1 MPRIPEQSTSSAT
14 SGTLVS
20 RARAEFVKLEKR
32 LVLVAW
38 LNHLF
43 GYKDN
48 RQLLRDTKEVAEG
61 FDGEGRSYMYHHLN
75 ARGEQVQ
82 VDRVTLAAYDD
93 NIRRHLE
100 AMNRHRPEPIRLRYF
115 QHLAVL
121 LAELVLD
128 RLLHHRATF
137 LADLNRFVD
146 QHNAALPSG
155 EDPYPRFAESDLD
168 KLAYWMATGS
178 GKTLIMHFNYRQFLH
193 YNRQPL
199 DNILLITPNEGM
211 TEQHLEEMRLSGI
224 PCERFQNTESGLGLG
239 GRDMVRVIEIHKLV
253 EEKRGGGVSVP
264 VEAFEGNNLIFVDE
278 GHKGSGG
285 EAWRRYRD
293 ALGETGFTFEYSA
306 TFGQAL
312 TAARNDALTVEYGKA
327 IVFDYSYKYFYEDGY
342 GKDFR
347 VLNLREDTSEEMTDT
362 LLRANLLS
370 FYQQQ
375 RAFTDDTTAVGTY
388 NLEAPL
394 WIFVGSSVNAVYREA
409 GRERSDVLTVT
420 RFLHRFLRNE
430 RGWAVKGIANLLAGQ
445 SGLQDAYGADV
456 FDGHFE
462 YLKQS
467 TSDARSLYADIV
479 RSVFN
484 ADGSAGLHMAAIR
497 GSQGEL
503 GLKASLTGDYFGV
516 IYIGDTST
524 FRRLVESDDAGIT
537 LDADDAFTASLFGSV
552 NLPRSSI
559 KVLVGAKKFIEGW
572 SSWRVSAMGLLNI
585 GRGEGSEIIQL
596 FGRGVRLRGRD
607 FSLKRSSALD
617 GEHPSHL
624 RLLETLEIFAVRANY
639 MTQFREYLEREGV
652 EPEGSVELPLPIRR
666 SEEFLGK
673 GLLTLR
679 LPAGKESSFADD
691 CAFVLAP
698 DEAASVS
705 VDLSLRVEELSSSQT
720 GLRTA
725 AAQAGATRR
734 LETRFLDLLDWQGI
748 YLDLLEYGEMKGC
761 ANLVIPRV
769 VLREIVEAGPP
780 LYRLTAPE
788 SLVSPRSFAD
798 LEETR
803 GTVLAILRAYVDKFY
818 RVYHQR
824 WDSEHMVYQPL
835 SADDP
840 NLCDY
845 TVKVSRS
852 EPALVREI
860 THLIQEG
867 QRVYEEEIG
876 RPLPNI
882 HFDRHIYQPLLV
894 EAGDNVTSA
903 PPGLTPSERNFVEK
917 LRDYVKAEAS
927 GRLANSQV
935 FLLRNLSRGRGVG
948 FFENE
953 GFYPDFILWVT
964 TSAGQRL
971 LFIEPHGMRQAK
983 AYLQDDKVR
992 LHERLKHFGKKISLP
1007 KKHGTV
1013 ELDSFIISATPYED
1027 LRQMYGEGDWD
1038 KVRFADAHILFA
1050 EDDYVSALFSE
1061 SALKSTAGAEAAAGT
1076 REAQR

>member
-1 MPRIPEQSTSSAT
+1 MSSEN
-14 SGTLVS
+14 SGAVVS
-20 RARAEFVKLEKR
+20 RARAEFVKLERR

-38 LNHLF
+38 LNQLF
-43 GYKDN
+43 GYRDN
-48 RQLLRDTKEVAEG
+48 RELLRDTKGVDEG
-61 FDGEGRSYMYHHLN
+61 FDPEGRSHLYHHFMG
-75 ARGEQVQ
+75 RGDKVK
-82 VDRVTLAAYDD
+82 VDAVTLAAYDD

-121 LAELVLD
+121 FTEIVLD
-128 RLLHHRATF
+128 RILNHRASF
-137 LADLNRFVD
+137 LVELNRFVD
-146 QHNAALPSG
+146 QRNAALAPG
-155 EDPYPRFAESDLD
+155 EDAYPRFEEPDLN
-168 KLAYWMATGS
+168 KMAYWMATGS

-193 YNRQPL
+193 YHRQPL

-239 GRDMVRVIEIHKLV
+239 DRNAVRVIEIHKLV

-293 ALGETGFTFEYSA
+293 ALGQTGFTFEYSA

-362 LLRANLLS
+362 LLLANLLS

-375 RAFTDDTTAVGTY
+375 RAFGDDGAAASAY

-409 GRERSDVLTVT
+409 GRERSDVLTVA

-430 RGWAVKGIANLLAGQ
+430 HGWAVRTMGRLLAGQ

-456 FDGHFE
+456 FDGRFK
-462 YLKQS
+462 YLAQS
-467 TSDARSLYADIV
+467 GRDPRWLYADIV

-503 GLKASLTGDYFGV
+503 GLKASPTGDYFGV

-524 FRRLVESDDAGIT
+524 FRRLVEADDAGIT
-537 LDADDAFTASLFGSV
+537 LDPDEAFEPSLFGRV
-552 NLPRSSI
+552 TLPRSPI

-572 SSWRVSAMGLLNI
+572 SSWRVSNMGLLNI

-617 GEHPSHL
+617 GEHPHQL

-639 MTQFREYLEREGV
+639 MAQFREYLEREGV
-652 EPEGSVELPLPIRR
+652 EPEGSIELPLPIRR
-666 SEEFLGK
+666 NDEFLGK

-679 LPAGKESSFADD
+679 LPAGEESSFADD
-691 CAFVLAP
+691 CTFVLAP
-698 DEAASVS
+698 AEAASVA
-705 VDLSLRVEELSSSQT
+705 VDLSLQVQELSSSQT
-720 GLRTA
+720 GLKTA
-725 AAQAGATRR
+725 AAQAGVARR
-734 LETRFLDLLDWQGI
+734 LESRFLDLLDWQSI
-748 YLDLLEYGEMKGC
+748 YLDLVEYAETKGY
-761 ANLVIPRV
+761 ANLAIPRASV
-769 VLREIVEAGPP
+769 REIMEAADPP

-788 SLVSPRSFAD
+788 AVVNPQRFAD
-798 LEETR
+798 LEEMR
-803 GTVLAILRAYVDKFY
+803 GAVLAILRAYVDRFY
-818 RVYHQR
+818 RVMHQR
-824 WDSEHMVYQPL
+824 WDSEHMVYQTL

-840 NLCDY
+840 NLRDY

-852 EPALVREI
+852 DSALVREI
-860 THLIQEG
+860 ARLIKEG
-867 QRVYEEEIG
+867 QRIYDEEIG

-882 HFDRHIYQPLLV
+882 HFDRHLYQPLLV
-894 EAGDNVTSA
+894 EASENVKSE
-903 PPGLTPSERNFVEK
+903 PPGLKPSERDFVKK
-917 LRDYVKAEAS
+917 LKDYVRAEAS
-927 GRLANSQV
+927 RSLADSQV
-935 FLLRNLSRGRGVG
+935 FLLRNLSQGKGVG
-948 FFENE
+948 FFRNH
-953 GFYPDFILWVT
+953 GFSPDFMLWVK
-964 TSAGQRL
+964 TSRVQRIV
-971 LFIEPHGMRQAK
+971 FIEPHGMLHEP
-983 AYLQDDKVR
+983 AYRHSDRLR
-992 LHERLKHFGKKISLP
+992 LHEHLAELERHLKPPRGV
-1007 KKHGTV
+1007 TV
-1013 ELDSFIISATPYED
+1013 QLDAYTVSATLFEE
-1027 LRQMYGEGDWD
+1027 LRRRFGEGDWD
-1038 KVRFADAHILFA
+1038 KARFAATHILFA
-1050 EDDYVSALFSE
+1050 EDEYVGVLF
-1061 SALKSTAGAEAAAGT
+1061 A
-1076 REAQR
+1076 

>member
-1 MPRIPEQSTSSAT
+1 MARVRSLTVSAAN
-14 SGTLVS
+14 SGAVVS

-38 LNHLF
+38 LNQLF
-43 GYKDN
+43 GYRDN
-48 RQLLRDTKEVAEG
+48 RELLRDTKAVAEG
-61 FDGEGRSYMYHHLN
+61 FDPEGRSHLYHHLI
-75 ARGEQVQ
+75 ARGDQVK
-82 VDRVTLAAYDD
+82 VDRLTLATYDD

-121 LAELVLD
+121 FTEIVLD
-128 RLLHHRATF
+128 RILNHGASF
-137 LADLNRFVD
+137 LIELNRFVD
-146 QHNAALPSG
+146 QRNAALAPG
-155 EDPYPRFAESDLD
+155 EDPYPRFAEADLD
-168 KLAYWMATGS
+168 KMAYWMATGS

-193 YNRQPL
+193 YHRRPL

-239 GRDMVRVIEIHKLV
+239 GRDVVRVIEIHKLV
-253 EEKRGGGVSVP
+253 EEKKGGGVSVP

-293 ALGETGFTFEYSA
+293 ALGQTGFTFEYSA

-312 TAARNDALTVEYGKA
+312 TAARNDVLTVEYGKA

-362 LLRANLLS
+362 LLLANLLS

-375 RAFTDDTTAVGTY
+375 RAFGDDTSAVGAY

-409 GRERSDVLTVT
+409 GRERSDVLTVA

-430 RGWAVKGIANLLAGQ
+430 RGWAAKGIANLLAGK

-456 FDGHFE
+456 FDRRFE
-462 YLKQS
+462 HLKQLGR
-467 TSDARSLYADIV
+467 DARWLYADIV

-484 ADGSAGLHMAAIR
+484 ADGSAGLHMAAVR

-503 GLKASLTGDYFGV
+503 GLKASPTGDYFGV

-524 FRRLVESDDAGIT
+524 FRRLVEADDAGIT
-537 LDADDAFTASLFGSV
+537 LDPDEAFEPSLFGRV
-552 NLPRSSI
+552 NLPRSPI

-572 SSWRVSAMGLLNI
+572 SSWRVSNMGLLNI

-596 FGRGVRLRGRD
+596 FGRGVRLRGLD

-617 GEHPSHL
+617 GDHPHHL

-639 MTQFREYLEREGV
+639 MAQFREYLEREGV
-652 EPEGSVELPLPIRR
+652 EPEGSIELPLPIRR
-666 SEEFLGK
+666 NEEFLGR

-679 LPAGKESSFADD
+679 LPAGEESSFADD
-691 CAFVLAP
+691 CTFVLAP
-698 DEAASVS
+698 DEAASVA

-725 AAQAGATRR
+725 AAQAGVTRR
-734 LETRFLDLLDWQGI
+734 LESRFLDLLDWHGI
-748 YLDLLEYGEMKGC
+748 YLELLEYAETKGYG
-761 ANLVIPRV
+761 NLAIPRAA
-769 VLREIVEAGPP
+769 LREIVEADPP

-788 SLVSPRSFAD
+788 TVVAPQSFAD
-798 LEETR
+798 LERMR
-803 GTVLAILRAYVDKFY
+803 GTVLAILRAYVDRFY
-818 RVYHQR
+818 RVQHQR
-824 WDSEHMVYQPL
+824 WDSEHMVYQTL

-840 NLCDY
+840 NLRDY

-852 EPALVREI
+852 DSALVREI
-860 THLIQEG
+860 ARLIKEG
-867 QRVYEEEIG
+867 QRIYDEEIG

-882 HFDRHIYQPLLV
+882 HFDRHVYQPLLV
-894 EAGDNVTSA
+894 EAGENVRSE
-903 PPGLTPSERNFVEK
+903 PPGLKPSERDFVRK
-917 LRDYVKAEAS
+917 LRDYVRAEAS
-927 GRLANSQV
+927 QSLADSQV

-953 GFYPDFILWVT
+953 GFYPDFILWVKMGT
-964 TSAGQRL
+964 GQRL
-971 LFIEPHGMRQAK
+971 VFIEPHGMRQSK
-983 AYLQDDKVR
+983 AYWRDDKVR
-992 LHERLKHFGKKISLP
+992 LHERLKQFGKKVRLA
-1007 KKHGTV
+1007 KNRGAV
-1013 ELDSFIISATPYED
+1013 ELDSFIISATPYDE
-1027 LRQMYGEGDWD
+1027 LRLMYGEGDWD
-1038 KVRFADAHILFA
+1038 KARFAAAHILFA
-1050 EDDYVSALFSE
+1050 EDDYVPMLFCQS
-1061 SALKSTAGAEAAAGT
+1061 
-1076 REAQR
+1076 